1 MATAFKDINGYIA
14 QFPVEVRVMLEKL
27 RAAIHKA
34 APQAEECISY
44 GMPAFKLHTVL
55 VYFAANKSHIG
66 FYPTSAPIVVFEKE
80 LKKFA
85 TSKGAVQL
93 PFNQPLPVEL
103 IQRMVKYRVQQ
114 DVDKAAEKNLKKNQ
128 RTCAKGHTYIKSSD
142 CPTCPKC
149 EKERKPEADF
159 LSAFGAPA
167 RRALEHAGIT
177 TLKKLSKCSDEQLLA
192 LHGFGPSS
200 LPKVKQ
206 VLRTAGLK

>member
-1 MATAFKDINGYIA
+1 MAPAFKDINDYIT
-14 QFPVEVRVMLEKL
+14 QFPAEVRVQLEKL

-34 APQAEECISY
+34 APQAQECISY

-55 VYFAANKSHIG
+55 VYFAANKNHIG
-66 FYPTSAPIVVFEKE
+66 FYPTSSPIVVFEKE

-103 IQRMVKYRVQQ
+103 IQRMVKYRVQE
-114 DVDKAAEKNLKKNQ
+114 DTEKAAAKNSKKNQ

-149 EKERKPEADF
+149 EKERTPAADF
-159 LSAFGAPA
+159 LSSFGAPA

-177 TLKKLSKCSDEQLLA
+177 TIKKLRACSEAQLLA

-206 VLRTAGLK
+206 VLKALDK

>member
-1 MATAFKDINGYIA
+1 MAPAFKDINGYIA
-14 QFPVEVRVMLEKL
+14 QFPAEVRVQLEKL
-27 RAAIHKA
+27 RVAIHKA
-34 APQAEECISY
+34 APQAQECISY

-55 VYFAANKSHIG
+55 VYFAANKNHLG
-66 FYPTSAPIVVFEKE
+66 FYPTSSPIVVFEKE
-80 LKKFA
+80 LKKFV
-85 TSKGAVQL
+85 TSKGAVQF

-114 DVDKAAEKNLKKNQ
+114 DTEKAAEKNIKKNQ
-128 RTCAKGHTYIKSSD
+128 RTCANGHTYIKSSD

-159 LSAFGAPA
+159 LSAFGTPA
-167 RRALEHAGIT
+167 RRALENAGIT
-177 TLKKLSKCSDEQLLA
+177 TLKKLRACTEAQLLA

-206 VLRTAGLK
+206 VLKALDK